1 MPECKHE
8 TISRVLAEELAEHR
22 YADRFP
28 TVRELAARF
37 LVSTRTMTKALKPL
51 VKQGLIIPDGPR
63 GCRVARRAAP
73 HQHTGIV
80 GIFAGIGKIVSEE
93 DPLLAPLLACVRKD
107 NCTPLLTNVPRTDM
121 IRDPE
126 FWRSSYLD
134 GYIFVYSS
142 FHFQLANLLKTEG
155 IPFVAANRLPEHY
168 GAHWADFDHY
178 PVLCELARRL
188 RGAGFRRIALLDK
201 PSFSDSIAY
210 SMKIWAR
217 IQDKLEI
224 PPEER
229 LGVFGA
235 PEPNEGYAL
244 TLHRQFEALCAE
256 HGAPDAVIARSNYPV
271 GPLREI
277 LDEQSRATRI
287 VPVSGEFRSGP
298 PYALLAQAVWALFK
312 RVRDGQA
319 ENSEYSEVPWLPSA
333 AGR

>member
-8 TISRVLAEELAEHR
+8 TISRILAGEVTEHR

-37 LVSTRTMTKALKPL
+37 QVSTRTMTKALKPL
-51 VKQGLIIPDGPR
+51 IRQGLIVPDGPR
-63 GCRVARRAAP
+63 GCRVSRRSASR
-73 HQHTGIV
+73 QRTGIV
-80 GIFAGIGKIVSEE
+80 GIFAGIGKIVPSE
-93 DPLLAPLLACVRKD
+93 DPLLAPLLECIRKD
-107 NCTPLLTNVPRTDM
+107 NCTPLLTDVPRTDM

-142 FHFQLANLLKTEG
+142 FHLQLANLLKSEA

-178 PVLCELARRL
+178 PVLCELVLRL
-188 RGAGFRRIALLDK
+188 RGAGARHIALLDK

-210 SMKIWAR
+210 SMEVWAR
-217 IQDKLEI
+217 IQRDLMI

-235 PEPNEGYAL
+235 PEPNEGYAF
-244 TLHRQFEALCAE
+244 TLHRQFEALCAA
-256 HGAPDAVIARSNYPV
+256 HGVPDAVIARNPRAAELLQ
-271 GPLREI
+271 GI
-277 LDEQSRATRI
+277 LTARRSATRV
-287 VPVSGEFRSGP
+287 VPVAEEFPAGP
-298 PYALLAQAVWALFK
+298 PYDMLARAVWELFK
-312 RVRDGQA
+312 RVRDRQA
-319 ENSEYSEVPWLPSA
+319 TITEHCEVPWVPSR